1 MVLGLV
7 TTMISSFAYLIRQAC
22 FSLRV
27 DWLSGRNYPASRWS
41 ALTSHLSVVK
51 CMLSM
56 ALKYCVI
63 NNMEA
68 LSNLSSV
75 QNSF

>member
-7 TTMISSFAYLIRQAC
+7 TTMVLSFTYLIRQAC
-22 FSLRV
+22 FILGV

-41 ALTSHLSVVK
+41 ALPSHLSVVK
-51 CMLSM
+51 CILIMT
-56 ALKYCVI
+56 LKYCVI